1 MHESI
6 CSKSVGSGTVIALYN
21 DTMFARWWKSSE
33 VSWTCR
39 QLMKNAEQ
47 SHWRE
52 ERLIHNITN
61 RIKNKVRVDELDKL
75 TIRLQG
81 PYVNELKNPKTLCLQ
96 ITVQKQILVSF
107 YNWKKEKEKHC
118 IGDFKRCVK
127 QVADGLP

>member
-1 MHESI
+1 
-6 CSKSVGSGTVIALYN
+6 
-21 DTMFARWWKSSE
+21 
-33 VSWTCR
+33 
-39 QLMKNAEQ
+39 MKNAEQ

-61 RIKNKVRVDELDKL
+61 IIKNKVRVDELDKL

-81 PYVNELKNPKTLCLQ
+81 PYVNDLKSPKTLCLQ

-118 IGDFKRCVK
+118 IGDFKSCDLQK
-127 QVADGLP
+127 DF